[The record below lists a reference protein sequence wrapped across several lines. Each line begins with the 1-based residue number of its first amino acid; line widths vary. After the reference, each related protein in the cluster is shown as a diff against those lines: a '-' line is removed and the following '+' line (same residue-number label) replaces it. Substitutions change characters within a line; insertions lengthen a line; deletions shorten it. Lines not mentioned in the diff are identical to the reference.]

1 VVASQRLPEQDADGP
16 DVGRERRLLAGEA
29 LGRDVGQRAGYVA
42 GSGQRLRLGELGE
55 TEVEQADLDLGPVGD
70 EHVRRLDVPMDDPVG
85 MGVRQALE
93 DLRRNLDCSTVAQL
107 EGPEAV
113 AHRPAGYVLVRN
125 VDVAV
130 VAGVRVR
137 AQASAMAQSRGG
149 LGLPLGTRPGLALT
163 RDDLQRDVEAV
174 CLVAGKPDRA
184 RAAAA
189 ERLQGPV
196 AAEHELAGRKGRD
209 GCRHVRFG
217 LAAVS

>member
-1 VVASQRLPEQDADGP
+1 
-16 DVGRERRLLAGEA
+16 
-29 LGRDVGQRAGYVA
+29 
-42 GSGQRLRLGELGE
+42 
-55 TEVEQADLDLGPVGD
+55 
-70 EHVRRLDVPMDDPVG
+70 MDDPVG
-85 MGVRQALE
+85 VRVRQALE
-93 DLRRNLDCSTVAQL
+93 DLRRNLDCPTVAQL
-107 EGPEAV
+107 AGPEAV
-113 AHRPAGYVLVRN
+113 AHRPAGYVLVRD

-137 AQASAMAQSRGG
+137 AQASGMAQSRGG

-174 CLVAGKPDRA
+174 CLVAGKPYRA

-209 GCRHVRFG
+209 RCRHVGFG